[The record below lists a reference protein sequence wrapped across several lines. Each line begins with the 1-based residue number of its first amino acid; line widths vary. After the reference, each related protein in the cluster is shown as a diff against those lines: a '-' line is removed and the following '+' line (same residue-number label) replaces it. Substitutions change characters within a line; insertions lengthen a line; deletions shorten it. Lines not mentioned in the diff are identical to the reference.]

1 MTRKAWKRD
10 EPDSPCLQV
19 CVIHP
24 TAGIC
29 IGCHR
34 TAEEVRRWAQ
44 FTPDQRQELLL
55 ELPGRDRLLKT
66 RRGGRKKRVARTAD
80 KLSEPLP

>member
-1 MTRKAWKRD
+1 MTRKAWRRD
-10 EPDSPCLQV
+10 EPDSPCQQV

-34 TAEEVRRWAQ
+34 TAEEVRGWAE
-44 FTPDQRQELLL
+44 FSPDQRRALLL
-55 ELPGRDRLLKT
+55 ELPSRDRLLKT
-66 RRGGRKKRVARTAD
+66 RRGGRKRRIAGNVD
-80 KLSEPLP
+80 ELSEPLP